1 MKDRILTAYLKD
13 FSDDFGLA
21 DLDENEAFEHFVN
34 YSIISKHHLE
44 SFEPEDIA
52 VGGPGDLGLDGL
64 AIVVNDHLVA
74 STSAV
79 DHLKNDVEK
88 TRRGLHLHSSQEIFS
103 FRCHRDRRGLLRNP
117 PILRT
122 KRTTGHQ

>member
-1 MKDRILTAYLKD
+1 MKDRILTSYLKD

-79 DHLKNDVEK
+79 DHLKNTLRRLDVD
-88 TRRGLHLHSSQEIFS
+88 F
-103 FRCHRDRRGLLRNP
+103 
-117 PILRT
+117 ILSVSET
-122 KRTTGHQ
+122 